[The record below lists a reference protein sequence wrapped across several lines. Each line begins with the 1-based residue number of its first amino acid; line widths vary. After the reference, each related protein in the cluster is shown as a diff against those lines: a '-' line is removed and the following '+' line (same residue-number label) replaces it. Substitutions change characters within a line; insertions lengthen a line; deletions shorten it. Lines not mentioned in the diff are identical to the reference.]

1 MAAGRGTRLRPRRP
15 THCAAPTA
23 TRLGLRLRRGC
34 GRGRGRGWGR
44 GADASTHRRGV
55 GHDAGPRSAAAALP
69 RVHRPLVAAGRGAA
83 RRDER
88 GTHAPRHGGGL
99 RPAPRRVRRRRRTGV
114 IYVRLPL
121 VSLCCCVGLSR
132 WHFHIL
138 RARPSAPVAP
148 VCPRSDLHRPE
159 SSSLRVAKTRAAQLF
174 PCSRSAVDVL
184 PAC

>member
-159 SSSLRVAKTRAAQLF
+159 SG
-174 PCSRSAVDVL
+174 
-184 PAC
+184 